1 MPFLLGTFHYGFLNF
16 QGLLRQPFV
25 GLARFWA
32 IKSCAI
38 HIHTAYPGKNNRTNS
53 SILGLLFLRGSTPM
67 KGVTDSLWTKEDQH
81 FSKPIRIPNMS
92 RPLQELTVLATVY
105 FLSSLGD
112 PVGLDK
118 IAV

>member
-1 MPFLLGTFHYGFLNF
+1 
-16 QGLLRQPFV
+16 
-25 GLARFWA
+25 
-32 IKSCAI
+32 
-38 HIHTAYPGKNNRTNS
+38 
-53 SILGLLFLRGSTPM
+53 M
-67 KGVTDSLWTKEDQH
+67 KGADSLWTKEKQH

-105 FLSSLGD
+105 FFSSLGD

>member
-1 MPFLLGTFHYGFLNF
+1 M
-16 QGLLRQPFV
+16 R
-25 GLARFWA
+25 
-32 IKSCAI
+32 AI
-38 HIHTAYPGKNNRTNS
+38 HVHTAYPGKDFRRNS
-53 SILGLLFLRGSTPM
+53 SFLGLLFPWGLNSYEL
-67 KGVTDSLWTKEDQH
+67 KGVDSLWTKEDQH

-105 FLSSLGD
+105 FFASLGD